1 MNFRLM
7 SPIAK
12 RPVPIRIDGIGS
24 GSSAVSDRK
33 LLPLLTSPKNT
44 VTLSTCNAFIF
55 AKATFDKM
63 KVVAVP
69 VPEKSGNAVP
79 ILFVANQGASVVVI
93 VPVYGPELVILSA
106 VARFVSVRLKFDVVG
121 RVRAQPVGA
130 PLLVPP
136 QLPAGEQLTKYPPL
150 MMVPALDAAFAR

>member
-1 MNFRLM
+1 MK
-7 SPIAK
+7 PIAK

-44 VTLSTCNAFIF
+44 VTLSTCNALIF
-55 AKATFDKM
+55 AKATFDRM

-79 ILFVANQGASVVVI
+79 ILLVANQGASVVVI
-93 VPVYGPELVILSA
+93 APVYGPELVILSA
-106 VARFVSVRLKFDVVG
+106 VPTLLSVRLKLDVVG

-130 PLLVPP
+130 PLVVPP
-136 QLPAGEQLTKYPPL
+136 QVPTGEQLTKDPPL
-150 MMVPALDAAFAR
+150 RIVPVLDGALAR